1 MGVVNENYARMGG
14 KANKMTPAQQPV
26 SDLLGVGDIT
36 DHISMLEWC
45 GYMESDTEMVRMI
58 ERFVHTFA
66 EPEMIE

>member
-1 MGVVNENYARMGG
+1 
-14 KANKMTPAQQPV
+14 MTPAKQPV

-45 GYMESDTEMVRMI
+45 GYLESDTEMVRMI

-66 EPEMIE
+66 EPEPKE